1 MPWFARLIVNI
12 NPNAMM
18 KRSTSI
24 IALLLAG
31 TSALAAANTVGI
43 EQLDEVL
50 ANYDKNGAAGWSA
63 SAFLPLEI
71 KIPSGSAWASAPALV
86 PYEGAEKAFDS
97 NPETKYCTRGTAF
110 WLQQRF
116 AAGAKRRI
124 AAYGLTSANDLPI
137 RDPRTWTLSGS
148 NDGQQWEV
156 LDQRANETFTERF
169 QRRQF
174 KVAHPREYTWHKLEV
189 RHNNGA
195 PLSQLAEFELW
206 TADELKT
213 LKPLPQPQP
222 KAPAAAQADAATWQ
236 PLFTDLAEAEFPAGV
251 WTLSNGEL
259 TASEDKLIL
268 SKEEYENFVL
278 DLEFK
283 NGPAANSGVFV
294 YVTDP
299 RGWVKNSV
307 EIQITDD
314 FSEKWA
320 KAKPTWK
327 CGAIFGR
334 LAPSE
339 SMVNPAGEWNRYTI
353 ICKGPLIDVI
363 LNGTHVNSMDMRKWD
378 SPTHNPDMSK
388 KPPWLSKPLNNH
400 PTKGRIG
407 FQGKHGGAP
416 IWFRNVRIKQLD

>member
-1 MPWFARLIVNI
+1 
-12 NPNAMM
+12 M
-18 KRSTSI
+18 KLPTTI
-24 IALLLAG
+24 GALLCAG
-31 TSALAAANTVGI
+31 ASTLVASSFVAI

-50 ANYDKNGAAGWSA
+50 QNYNRSAGTGWA
-63 SAFLPLEI
+63 TRLFMPVEV
-71 KIPSGSAWASAPALV
+71 KIATGSVWASAAAIV
-86 PYEGAEKAFDS
+86 PYEGAEKAFDG
-97 NPETKYCTRGTAF
+97 NPETKYCTRGASF

-116 AAGAKRRI
+116 AAGKRQI
-124 AAYGLTSANDLPI
+124 AAYGLTSANDFPI
-137 RDPRTWTLSGS
+137 RDPHSWKLLGS
-148 NDGQQWEV
+148 NDGKQWELV
-156 LDQRANETFTERF
+156 DQRSNETFSARF

-174 KVAHPREYTWHKLEV
+174 KVEHAGEYAWYKLEV
-189 RHNNGA
+189 THNNGA
-195 PLSQLAEFELW
+195 GLSQLADLSLW

-213 LKPLPQPQP
+213 LQPLAKPQP
-222 KAPAAAQADAATWQ
+222 KPKPPAVEQARASAWQ
-236 PLFTDLAEAEFPAGV
+236 PLFTDLSEAEFPAGV

-259 TASEDKLIL
+259 TASQDKLIL
-268 SKEEYENFVL
+268 TKEEYENFVL

-314 FSEKWA
+314 ASDKWA
-320 KAKPTWK
+320 KANPTWK

-334 LAPSE
+334 LAASE
-339 SMVNPAGEWNRYTI
+339 SMVKPAGEWNRYTI
-353 ICKGPLIDVI
+353 ICKGPSIDVI